1 MSDAFFDAAGIFFDD
16 DGGTVERLVQITR
29 LTKNSFCERIT
40 ELSGIVEAS
49 AVEPQIPVR
58 FLSKYYSERQI
69 TPDTEPI
76 PDCVTCGAC
85 CMFAGIVPTLPGEA
99 SKLDAVWEIVL
110 DDAED
115 VAVGRV
121 IPRDPESGYCVNLQS
136 APGEGVGCTVYSDR
150 PFVCR
155 DFDAGSDRCHA
166 YRRMLGIEPPL
177 SDAELETVE
186 SKIMSRPNSDRISD
200 VHIELGSTKVSFD
213 LKAPEGEQYKEK
225 RTVQIFARMY
235 DETIEELHSFDP
247 AEEAWFENEL
257 EGMTLDE
264 ARAIIEQRK
273 AGQ

>member
-1 MSDAFFDAAGIFFDD
+1 
-16 DGGTVERLVQITR
+16 VERLVQITR
-29 LTKNSFCERIT
+29 LTKSSFCEQIVAF
-40 ELSGIVEAS
+40 SGIVESS
-49 AVEPQIPVR
+49 AVVPQIPVR

-69 TPDTEPI
+69 TPDSEPI
-76 PDCVTCGAC
+76 PDCLTCGAC

-99 SKLDAVWEIVL
+99 ARLNAVWEVVL
-110 DDAED
+110 DGAED
-115 VAVGRV
+115 VAVGQV
-121 IPRDPESGYCVNLQS
+121 VPRDPENGYCANLQG
-136 APGEGVGCTVYSDR
+136 APGESIGCSVYSDR

-166 YRRMLGIEPPL
+166 YRRMLGVEPPL
-177 SDAELETVE
+177 SDAVLKTVGRE
-186 SKIMSRPNSDRISD
+186 VMGRPNSDRISD

-213 LKAPEGEQYKEK
+213 LKAPEGEQYKES

-247 AEEAWFENEL
+247 DEESWFENEL

-264 ARAIIEQRK
+264 ARAVIEQRK